1 MDADVE
7 FVSFVDY
14 NSFNDIGFDSSV
26 IDIGAVS
33 NFAFLTYE
41 SARNILTLN
50 LLFVDIY
57 HDIPLFKMFKS
68 VKKFSY
74 DRRTDQDILIKSIIY
89 STLSPQG
96 ISDNIIKLLSQFQDH
111 FTQTAY
117 IDNDEEID

>member
-1 MDADVE
+1 
-7 FVSFVDY
+7 
-14 NSFNDIGFDSSV
+14 
-26 IDIGAVS
+26 
-33 NFAFLTYE
+33 
-41 SARNILTLN
+41 
-50 LLFVDIY
+50 
-57 HDIPLFKMFKS
+57 MFKS